1 LSVCGHFDILALSFF
16 RHSSFGFHHLNY
28 GSGMLS
34 SLIFMDSRQDV
45 EKHQV
50 IQNYPH
56 TMTESHKNTNIY
68 PPRVIGI
75 IPARYDASRFP
86 GKLLSLLGGRTVI
99 EHVYLRSLQARKL
112 DEVYVAT
119 DDDRIAMTVKA
130 FGGKVIRTS
139 SNPNTGTE
147 RIAEAC
153 GEIEAEVVVNIQ
165 GDEPFLAGEMVDM
178 VVEELRNDPELVVVT
193 LMKNIENDSDFH
205 DPNLVKVVVDRKGYA
220 LYFSRSPIPHG
231 DTALSVAYKHIGLY
245 GYRRDFLSRFTALPV
260 GPLEFEER
268 LEQLRVLENGY
279 RIKVL
284 ETDRDTIGIDTPEDL
299 ERAAIHL
306 NRLNGS
312 NGSSRSNRSVT

>member
-1 LSVCGHFDILALSFF
+1 MSKKG
-16 RHSSFGFHHLNY
+16 N
-28 GSGMLS
+28 
-34 SLIFMDSRQDV
+34 
-45 EKHQV
+45 
-50 IQNYPH
+50 
-56 TMTESHKNTNIY
+56 SH
-68 PPRVIGI
+68 PRAIGI
-75 IPARYDASRFP
+75 IPARYNATRFP
-86 GKLLSLLGGRTVI
+86 GKLLAMLGGRTVI
-99 EHVYLRSLQARKL
+99 EHVYRRALQSVQL

-119 DDDRIAMTVKA
+119 DDDRIARAVKA
-130 FGGKVIRTS
+130 FGGNVIRTS
-139 SNPNTGTE
+139 SNLATGTE

-153 GEIEAEVVVNIQ
+153 AEMEAGVVVNIQ
-165 GDEPFLAGEMVDM
+165 GDEPFLDGEMVDM

-193 LMKNIENDSDFH
+193 LMKRIEDAYGFH
-205 DPNLVKVVVDRKGYA
+205 DPNLVKVVVDRGGFA

-260 GPLEFEER
+260 GPLESAER

-299 ERAAIHL
+299 ERAVIHL

-312 NGSSRSNRSVT
+312 NGSSRSIRSNRSTAARL